1 MIRLQGHL
9 TIFITGRSERLKGRV
24 DSASGSQ
31 MLSNSSE
38 IQDDDMNERL
48 VSSVLVN
55 GTQSFGELKMKS
67 GR

>member
-1 MIRLQGHL
+1 
-9 TIFITGRSERLKGRV
+9 
-24 DSASGSQ
+24 

-38 IQDDDMNERL
+38 IQDDDMNERF